1 MTKQVQLRGSS
12 AESQDTFIGA
22 ERELT
27 VDTTNDDLR
36 LHDGTT
42 PGGRL
47 IPNRDNNDQRYQA
60 KSPELGGLNAFL
72 PEQRGFLAR
81 LGPGDYRLRSLTV
94 NGANLSIT
102 NGDGYAGNPTIG
114 LSETI
119 SSEHT
124 WTGQHLFTDLVEFG
138 AGINADVAG
147 DLTGN
152 VTGNVVG
159 NVTGNL
165 TGNAAGNHTGSFT
178 GNANFVGFSVTF
190 AAAQIP
196 TSAIN
201 GLAAF
206 VVANALPSGV
216 IMMWSGSIATIP
228 AGWVLCDGTNGT
240 PDLRSRFVYGAGSG
254 PHPAPASV
262 GGAATHGHTVTI
274 SGGAHDQ
281 GYTVDSH
288 ALTTSQMPAH
298 THFTVAAGI
307 KNDILSTTN
316 PISQERTAGGDK
328 EYGIQGNDTAGPT
341 LGRTSEAGSGAG
353 HSHGLTAANDGSHT
367 HTSVVSSQSNIPP
380 YFALC
385 FIMRQ

>member
-12 AESQDTFIGA
+12 AESQDSFIGA

-36 LHDGTT
+36 LHDGST

-47 IPNRDNNDQRYQA
+47 ILNRDNNDQRYQA
-60 KSPELGGLNAFL
+60 KSPELAGLNGFL
-72 PEQRGFLAR
+72 PEQRGFLVR
-81 LGPGDYRLRSLTV
+81 LGAGDYRLRSLTV
-94 NGANLSIT
+94 DGTNLIIQ
-102 NGDGYAGNPTIG
+102 NADGYSASPWIG
-114 LSETI
+114 LAPTI

-124 WTGQHLFTDLVEFG
+124 WTGQQLFTEVVEFG
-138 AGINADVAG
+138 AGINADVNG
-147 DLTGN
+147 NLTGD

-159 NVTGNL
+159 NVLGNL
-165 TGNAAGNHTGSFT
+165 TGNANGSHTGSFT

-190 AAAQIP
+190 GAAQIP
-196 TSAIN
+196 TAAIN
-201 GLAAF
+201 GLQAF

-216 IMMWSGSIATIP
+216 ILMWSGSIATIP

-240 PDLRSRFVYGAGSG
+240 PDLRSRFVYGAGTGS
-254 PHPAPASV
+254 HPAPASV

-274 SGGAHDQ
+274 SGGAHDH
-281 GYTVDSH
+281 GITVDSH
-288 ALTTSQMPAH
+288 ALTLAQIPAH
-298 THFTVAAGI
+298 SHFTVAAGI
-307 KNDILSTTN
+307 KNDTLTTTN

-328 EYGIQGNDTAGPT
+328 EYGIQGNDTAGAT
-341 LGRTSEAGSGAG
+341 LGRSSEAGSGAG
-353 HSHGLTAANDGSHT
+353 HNHGLTLANDGSHT
-367 HTSVVSSQSNIPP
+367 HTSSVATQSNIPP